1 MTEPRRYIGREHRP
15 APKRPNFI
23 PTTPKYYGYQ
33 WMDKDPDLEF
43 IVGLI
48 GESGMSPEDI
58 ETETARLNCKV
69 SRFTILNWI
78 YGSTRRPQNYTLTVV
93 AMALGYVKTWGEA
106 SAKERRPFR
115 VIDGAAHANG

>member
-1 MTEPRRYIGREHRP
+1 MAEAGRYVGREHRA

-33 WMDKDPDLEF
+33 WLDKDPDLEF

-48 GESGMSPEDI
+48 GESGLSPEDI
-58 ETETARLNCKV
+58 EHETTALGFKV

-78 YGSTRRPQNYTLTVV
+78 YGSVRRPQNYTLTIV
-93 AMALGYVKTWGEA
+93 AMALGYTKQWTDKG
-106 SAKERRPFR
+106 ERRPPERRSFQ
-115 VIDGAAHANG
+115 VVEGGQ